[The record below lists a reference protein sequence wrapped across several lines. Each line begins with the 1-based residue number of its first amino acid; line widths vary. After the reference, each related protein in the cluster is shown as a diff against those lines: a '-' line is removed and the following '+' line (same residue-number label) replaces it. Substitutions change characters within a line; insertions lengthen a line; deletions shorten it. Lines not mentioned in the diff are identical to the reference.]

1 MEVFYLYIKKSIKM
15 KKFAGIIFSLCF
27 VLISQA
33 QTPDV
38 WDGTS
43 DTTWYNTTDTLFQL
57 TTAEQLAGL
66 AVMVNNGNSFQGKTI
81 ELMNDID
88 LGGALETPLN
98 WTPIGYYYS
107 HCDSICYEVYRGFN
121 GVFEG
126 NNKTISNLVVNDNDT
141 MTLGFFGFSYG
152 AIIRNIYINN
162 VSFSIPKGKYC
173 GGLIGAC
180 KYTYLLNCNVQTSL
194 LFDYIK
200 IFVFGGIAGK
210 VDTSIIENCSFSGK
224 IQGDSASYLSG
235 IACFVKNSSISNC
248 YVIADLEGSSV
259 GGITQISQGGHLFN
273 CFFAGNIYGIKK
285 GYSAGLIGYS
295 NGYDTIENCF
305 AITSLHS
312 CLEEILSEYGNFHA
326 NQQYGGLIGGQ
337 WGGTFI
343 NNCYIIGGIISG
355 YSDLG
360 GISGI
365 CNGRINNCY
374 AATYTNGKIDVG
386 SMIGFDMGF
395 GSNQSFID
403 ILLSTNDPIGY
414 KYYENKEP
422 NQLFTEEMTSGESFG
437 LLNNT
442 GNCPSQWVY
451 KEGLYPQLDVFA
463 NHPDTIFRQASLLS
477 VIPIFLG
484 EQTANQIRNDFK
496 VSTLYGVSWTSS
508 AEDIIRI
515 EGENAIVNPI
525 NQDTMIVLTVTLNN
539 LQKEFYVKVIEG
551 NDIKEVNTNK
561 INLYPNPS
569 NNQFTLDNGQE
580 LIKEVALYDVM
591 GRKVQHL
598 TVNAFSTT
606 VNVSDLPNGIYV
618 VKINTAS
625 EVIVRK
631 VQIMR

>member
-1 MEVFYLYIKKSIKM
+1 
-15 KKFAGIIFSLCF
+15 
-27 VLISQA
+27 
-33 QTPDV
+33 
-38 WDGTS
+38 
-43 DTTWYNTTDTLFQL
+43 
-57 TTAEQLAGL
+57 
-66 AVMVNNGNSFQGKTI
+66 
-81 ELMNDID
+81 
-88 LGGALETPLN
+88 
-98 WTPIGYYYS
+98 
-107 HCDSICYEVYRGFN
+107 
-121 GVFEG
+121 
-126 NNKTISNLVVNDNDT
+126 
-141 MTLGFFGFSYG
+141 
-152 AIIRNIYINN
+152 
-162 VSFSIPKGKYC
+162 
-173 GGLIGAC
+173 
-180 KYTYLLNCNVQTSL
+180 
-194 LFDYIK
+194 
-200 IFVFGGIAGK
+200 
-210 VDTSIIENCSFSGK
+210 
-224 IQGDSASYLSG
+224 
-235 IACFVKNSSISNC
+235 
-248 YVIADLEGSSV
+248 
-259 GGITQISQGGHLFN
+259 
-273 CFFAGNIYGIKK
+273 
-285 GYSAGLIGYS
+285 
-295 NGYDTIENCF
+295 
-305 AITSLHS
+305 
-312 CLEEILSEYGNFHA
+312 
-326 NQQYGGLIGGQ
+326 
-337 WGGTFI
+337 
-343 NNCYIIGGIISG
+343 
-355 YSDLG
+355 
-360 GISGI
+360 
-365 CNGRINNCY
+365 
-374 AATYTNGKIDVG
+374 
-386 SMIGFDMGF
+386 MIGLDMGF

-414 KYYENKEP
+414 KYYENKDP

-569 NNQFTLDNGQE
+569 NNQFTLNNGQE

-625 EVIVRK
+625 EVLVRK
-631 VQIMR
+631 VQVVK